1 MGIRFLCPNGH
12 KLNVKADLAGKR
24 ASCPECGAKLVVPGA
39 SPKPAIAPTATVVG
53 SATPAGGVWYM
64 QSSDGQQFGPATE
77 PQFCEWIAAGRVTA
91 ESHVW
96 RDGWPEWKVARDAAE
111 LLPMPLAA
119 VPVAAASVAATPATP
134 VAPSAPASPPEPAM
148 ATAAEPDAE
157 PAAAPVVADSVIDE
171 NVVPTAANYALRKQR
186 RKKTQMTLAMVMLLT
201 VIVLAGILIWVI
213 VSSSSDAPPVS
224 QQNTTAH
231 ESERM

>member
-119 VPVAAASVAATPATP
+119 VPVAAASVAATPAAEP
-134 VAPSAPASPPEPAM
+134 PSAPATPPEPAI

-171 NVVPTAANYALRKQR
+171 NVVPTAATYALRKQR
-186 RKKTQMTLAMVMLLT
+186 RKKTQMTLAMVMLLA

-213 VSSSSDAPPVS
+213 VSSSSETPPVS
-224 QQNTTAH
+224 QQNSTAH